1 MEKSVLWKVFFL
13 LFLSLSPCLSQ
24 DINFDEQAFF
34 ENLKTSYYT
43 LEQSKLNNVVSLVTS
58 TKIERFAENNW
69 QNAEIFP
76 LQMIWV
82 KPNSIYLSEQGV
94 PPLRDENQISYH
106 QSVDALKEQFKT
118 ILLDLQRFY
127 INGIYASIGNDYTL
141 IQDENTVRVSF
152 SMNQVGGLIDYEYT
166 FGINGLCLKI
176 ETYYHYDNNKV
187 TTYPKFRIVKT
198 KWICEGWEVQVSNQD
213 QIRNGH
219 LVLLKNRV
227 VQDIFVPIEISI
239 EAQKNTGEKF
249 TEIIKIKNY
258 LFNQPLRLLND
269 VKGDR

>member
-1 MEKSVLWKVFFL
+1 MQKAGLKKIGL
-13 LFLSLSPCLSQ
+13 LLIIWLSPVFCQ
-24 DINFDEQAFF
+24 DIIFDEQGFF
-34 ENLKTSYYT
+34 ENLKISYYT
-43 LEQSKLNNVVSLVTS
+43 LEETNLNNVVSLVTS
-58 TKIERFAENNW
+58 AKIENFAEKNW
-69 QNAEIFP
+69 KNSEIFP

-94 PPLRDENQISYH
+94 PPIPDENQISYR
-106 QSVDALKEQFKT
+106 QSVEALKQQFKT

-127 INGIYASIGNDYTL
+127 INGIYTSISNDYQLVQNNQT
-141 IQDENTVRVSF
+141 IQVSY
-152 SMNQVGGLIDYEYT
+152 SMNLDGNTIDYRYT
-166 FGINGLCLKI
+166 FGLNGLCLKI
-176 ETYYHYDNNKV
+176 ETFYHRDNNKV
-187 TTYPKFRIVKT
+187 TTYPKFRTVKT

-213 QIRNGH
+213 QIRSGY

-258 LFNQPLRLLND
+258 LFNQPLQLLND